1 VLGDH
6 PQIVGDP
13 TPADPAS
20 HARVA
25 VGATAAQAVPSV
37 APPDAPFHAG
47 PPVAALAEPRLLRVD
62 PARRR
67 RASRARP
74 HHLLHPALLGCRFIA
89 WGRQFAVASK
99 PRRRASELPD
109 AAVEPG
115 NHRRGIV
122 GMARKHPGW
131 RDDPALDPAQPAD
144 APRLHR
150 RARLPLTDDR
160 GVEREPA
167 DQLLARRPR
176 RILEHAPR
184 RLRKHLRAPWHEGRN
199 GFRPPPGQAVCLLRN
214 LGVEV
219 RLNLPG
225 LRTHLPGQVWQA
237 LVVLLILDCGLP
249 YIGRLMRLRGIQQ
262 EAVHGL

>member
-1 VLGDH
+1 
-6 PQIVGDP
+6 VG
-13 TPADPAS
+13 
-20 HARVA
+20 
-25 VGATAAQAVPSV
+25 
-37 APPDAPFHAG
+37 
-47 PPVAALAEPRLLRVD
+47 
-62 PARRR
+62 
-67 RASRARP
+67 
-74 HHLLHPALLGCRFIA
+74 
-89 WGRQFAVASK
+89 
-99 PRRRASELPD
+99 
-109 AAVEPG
+109 
-115 NHRRGIV
+115 
-122 GMARKHPGW
+122 
-131 RDDPALDPAQPAD
+131 
-144 APRLHR
+144 
-150 RARLPLTDDR
+150 
-160 GVEREPA
+160 REAA

-184 RLRKHLRAPWHEGRN
+184 RLCKHLRAPWHEGRN